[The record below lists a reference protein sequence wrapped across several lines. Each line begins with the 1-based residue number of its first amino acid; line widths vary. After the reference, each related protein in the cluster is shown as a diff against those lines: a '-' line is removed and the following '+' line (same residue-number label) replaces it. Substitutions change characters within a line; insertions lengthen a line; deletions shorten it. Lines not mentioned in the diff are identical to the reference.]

1 MKSQKILIVVLFLS
15 SFNAIGQNARF
26 SQIWSAPIQFN
37 PALTGRFDGRVR
49 SSSLLSWQNAIA
61 QDSFVS
67 KKTVYMNHQNV
78 SVDVKLG
85 KYRSSGDESPQNEV
99 IDETDQEEGKDKSGN
114 KKKMTGYWGVGFNYY
129 AYGHETSPIKAT
141 FYSLSVARHF
151 YTKSNR
157 LFGFGL
163 QVTNANGVLDESK
176 SEDKAFN
183 KEITGGAFR
192 YPYVN
197 GNNPL
202 VDRSGKQSYTDVNVG
217 AYYGRVT
224 ESVMFE
230 LGAAMH
236 HLFYP
241 KYDASD
247 VEDKDD
253 PSLRHRVTAHSILR
267 LRFNN
272 KWGMVQKNMFWK
284 EGLYLRS
291 RNTDDNLEITAF
303 WTGLE
308 LYRVDPT
315 GGINPNFGLYTRNF
329 QTVMPYLNLTCGRY
343 INLRYSYEHPIN
355 SIKFP
360 AYSAKRNEVSLIIT
374 AGRQTKPGTKFYKK
388 LNFW

>member
-1 MKSQKILIVVLFLS
+1 MKSQKILIVVLFLI

-49 SSSLLSWQNAIA
+49 ASSLLSFQNAFA
-61 QDSFVS
+61 QDSVIS
-67 KKTVYMNHQNV
+67 KEKVYMNHQNV
-78 SVDVKLG
+78 SVDIKFG

-99 IDETDQEEGKDKSGN
+99 IEEEATDEGKDKTRT
-114 KKKMTGYWGVGFNYY
+114 KKKLSGYWGAGFNYY
-129 AYGHETSPIKAT
+129 SYDGDKSPIKAT
-141 FYSLSVARHF
+141 FYSLSIARHF
-151 YTKSNR
+151 YSKSNR
-157 LFGFGL
+157 IFGFGL
-163 QVTNANGVLDESK
+163 QFTNASGTLDESK
-176 SEDKAFN
+176 GKAFN

-192 YPYVN
+192 YPYAN
-197 GNNPL
+197 GNTAG
-202 VDRSGKQSYTDVNVG
+202 VRSGTRTYQDVNFG

-241 KYDASD
+241 LYDASD
-247 VEDKDD
+247 VEDKDE
-253 PSLRHRVTAHSILR
+253 PALRHRVTAHSILR
-267 LRFNN
+267 LRFND
-272 KWGMVQKNMFWK
+272 KWGMVQKNMFWQ
-284 EGLYLRS
+284 EGLYYRS

-308 LYRVDPT
+308 LYRTDPE
-315 GGINPNFGLYTRNF
+315 GSINPNFGLYTRNF
-329 QTVMPYLNLTCGRY
+329 KTIMPYFNLTCGRF
-343 INLRYSYEHPIN
+343 INLRYSYEQPIN

-360 AYSAKRNEVSLIIT
+360 GYSAKRSEVSLIVT
-374 AGRQTKPGTKFYKK
+374 AGRQTKPGTRFFKK

>member
-1 MKSQKILIVVLFLS
+1 MKSQKILIVVLFLI

-26 SQIWSAPIQFN
+26 SQIWSAPVQFN

-49 SSSLLSWQNAIA
+49 ASSLLSFQNAIA
-61 QDSFVS
+61 QDSFYR

-78 SVDVKLG
+78 SVDIKLG
-85 KYRSSGDESPQNEV
+85 KYRSSGDESPENA
-99 IDETDQEEGKDKSGN
+99 IDENDSEEGKDKSGN
-114 KKKMTGYWGVGFNYY
+114 KKKLTGYWGAGFNYY

-151 YTKSNR
+151 YSKSNR
-157 LFGFGL
+157 IFGFGL
-163 QVTNANGVLDESK
+163 QFTNAQGTLDESK
-176 SEDKAFN
+176 GKAFN

-192 YPYVN
+192 YPYKF
-197 GNNPL
+197 GNAAG
-202 VDRSGKQSYTDVNVG
+202 DRSGSQTYTDVNIG

-230 LGAAMH
+230 LGGAMH

-247 VEDKDD
+247 VEDDD
-253 PSLRHRVTAHSILR
+253 NPSLRHRVTAHSLIR
-267 LRFNN
+267 VRFNDQ
-272 KWGMVQKNMFWK
+272 WGLVQKNMFWK

-303 WTGLE
+303 WAGLE
-308 LYRVDPT
+308 LYRTDPK
-315 GGINPNFGLYTRNF
+315 GKINPNFGFYTRNF
-329 QTVMPYLNLTCGRY
+329 QTMMPYLNLTCGRI
-343 INLRYSYEHPIN
+343 INIRYSYEHPIN
-355 SIKFP
+355 SIRFP
-360 AYSAKRNEVSLIIT
+360 AYSAKRNEVSLIVT
-374 AGRQTKPGTKFYKK
+374 AGRQTNPGTRFYKK

>member
-1 MKSQKILIVVLFLS
+1 MKSQKILIVVLFLI
-15 SFNAIGQNARF
+15 SFSVNGQNARF

-49 SSSLLSWQNAIA
+49 ASALSSWQNAIA

-67 KKTVYMNHQNV
+67 KSTVYMNHQNV

-85 KYRSSGDESPQNEV
+85 KYRSSGDENPQNET
-99 IDETDQEEGKDKSGN
+99 IQETEQDIKKDKSVKN
-114 KKKMTGYWGVGFNYY
+114 KKVTGYWGAGFNYY
-129 AYGHETSPIKAT
+129 AYDGQNSPIKAN
-141 FYSLSVARHF
+141 FYSLSLARHF

-157 LFGFGL
+157 IFGFGV
-163 QVTNANGVLDESK
+163 QFTNANGVLDESK
-176 SEDKAFN
+176 GKAFN

-192 YPYVN
+192 YPYKY
-197 GNNPL
+197 GNAAG
-202 VDRSGKQSYTDVNVG
+202 DRSGSQTYTDVNIG

-241 KYDASD
+241 QYDASD
-247 VEDKDD
+247 VEDKDN

-267 LRFNN
+267 LRFND
-272 KWGMVQKNMFWK
+272 KWGMVQKNMFWQ
-284 EGLYLRS
+284 EGLYYRS

-303 WTGLE
+303 WTGVE
-308 LYRVDPT
+308 LYRTDPK
-315 GGINPNFGLYTRNF
+315 GKINPNFGFYTRNF
-329 QTVMPYLNLTCGRY
+329 KTMMPYLNLTCGTG
-343 INLRYSYEHPIN
+343 INVRYSYEHPIN
-355 SIKFP
+355 SIKFQ
-360 AYSAKRNEVSLIIT
+360 AYSAKRSEVSLIIT
-374 AGRQTKPGTKFYKK
+374 AGRQTKPGSRFYKK

>member
-1 MKSQKILIVVLFLS
+1 MKSQKILIVVLFLI

-26 SQIWSAPIQFN
+26 SQIWSAPVQFN

-49 SSSLLSWQNAIA
+49 ASSLLSFQNAIA
-61 QDSFVS
+61 QDSFYR

-78 SVDVKLG
+78 SVDIKLG
-85 KYRSSGDESPQNEV
+85 KYRSSGDESPENET
-99 IDETDQEEGKDKSGN
+99 IDENDSEEGKDKSGN
-114 KKKMTGYWGVGFNYY
+114 KKKLTGYWGAGFNYY

-151 YTKSNR
+151 YSKSNR
-157 LFGFGL
+157 IFGFGL
-163 QVTNANGVLDESK
+163 QLTNANGVLDESK
-176 SEDKAFN
+176 GKAFN

-192 YPYVN
+192 YPYIN
-197 GNNPL
+197 SNTAI
-202 VDRSGKQSYTDVNVG
+202 VDRAGSQSYTDVNVG

-224 ESVMFE
+224 ETVMFE

-241 KYDASD
+241 NYDASD
-247 VEDKDD
+247 VEDKDE

-267 LRFNN
+267 LRFND

-308 LYRVDPT
+308 LYRTDPT
-315 GGINPNFGLYTRNF
+315 GKINPNFGFYTRNF
-329 QTVMPYLNLTCGRY
+329 QTMMPYLNLNFGRFV
-343 INLRYSYEHPIN
+343 NVRYSYELPIN

-374 AGRQTKPGTKFYKK
+374 AGRQTAPGTRFYKK

>member
-1 MKSQKILIVVLFLS
+1 MKSQKILIVVLFLIS
-15 SFNAIGQNARF
+15 LSVNGQNARF

-49 SSSLLSWQNAIA
+49 ASALSSWQNAIA
-61 QDSFVS
+61 QDSFIS
-67 KKTVYMNHQNV
+67 KSTVYMNHQNI

-85 KYRSSGDESPQNEV
+85 KYRSSGDENPQNV
-99 IDETDQEEGKDKSGN
+99 AIDETEQDVKKDKSGN
-114 KKKMTGYWGVGFNYY
+114 NKKVTGYWGAGFNYY
-129 AYGHETSPIKAT
+129 AYDGENSPIKAN
-141 FYSLSVARHF
+141 FYSLSLARHF

-157 LFGFGL
+157 IFGFGL
-163 QVTNANGVLDESK
+163 QFTNANGVLDESK
-176 SEDKAFN
+176 GKAFN

-192 YPYVN
+192 YPYKY
-197 GNNPL
+197 GNAAG
-202 VDRSGKQSYTDVNVG
+202 DRSGSQTYTDVNIG

-241 KYDASD
+241 QYDASD
-247 VEDKDD
+247 VEDKDN

-267 LRFNN
+267 LRFND
-272 KWGMVQKNMFWK
+272 KWGMVQKNMFWQ
-284 EGLYLRS
+284 EGLYYRS

-303 WTGLE
+303 WTGVE
-308 LYRVDPT
+308 LYRTDPK
-315 GGINPNFGLYTRNF
+315 GKINPNFGFYTRNF
-329 QTVMPYLNLTCGRY
+329 KTMMPYLNLTCGRS
-343 INLRYSYEHPIN
+343 INIRYSYEHPIN

-374 AGRQTKPGTKFYKK
+374 AGRQTNPGARFYKK

>member
-1 MKSQKILIVVLFLS
+1 MKSQKILIVVLFLI

-49 SSSLLSWQNAIA
+49 ASALSSWQNAIA

-78 SVDVKLG
+78 SIDIKLG
-85 KYRSSGDESPQNEV
+85 KYRSSGDENPQNQMA
-99 IDETDQEEGKDKSGN
+99 DENENVEAGKDKSGN
-114 KKKMTGYWGVGFNYY
+114 KKKVTGYWGTGFNYY
-129 AYGHETSPIKAT
+129 AYGHETSPITAK
-141 FYSLSVARHF
+141 FYSLSLARHF

-157 LFGFGL
+157 IFGFGV
-163 QVTNANGVLDESK
+163 QFTNANGVLDESK
-176 SEDKAFN
+176 GKAFN

-192 YPYVN
+192 YPYKF
-197 GNNPL
+197 GNAAG
-202 VDRSGKQSYTDVNVG
+202 DRTGSQTYTDVNIG

-230 LGAAMH
+230 LGGAMH

-247 VEDKDD
+247 VEDADN
-253 PSLRHRVTAHSILR
+253 PSLRHRVTAHSLIR
-267 LRFNN
+267 VRFNDQ
-272 KWGMVQKNMFWK
+272 WGLVQKNMFWK

-303 WTGLE
+303 WAGVE
-308 LYRVDPT
+308 LYRTDPK
-315 GGINPNFGLYTRNF
+315 GKINPNFGFYTRNF
-329 QTVMPYLNLTCGRY
+329 QTMMPYLNLTCGRN
-343 INLRYSYEHPIN
+343 INIRYSYEHPIN
-355 SIKFP
+355 SIRFP
-360 AYSAKRNEVSLIIT
+360 AYSAKRNEVSLIVT
-374 AGRQTKPGTKFYKK
+374 AGRQTNPGTKFYKK